1 MKKVKLLIALILL
14 IGTTVKA
21 DTPMPVELVYFEGSA
36 VENGIM
42 LIWGTATELN
52 NFGFEIHRSINNAP
66 YENIGFVFGHG
77 TSYAPHDYDFPDTG
91 LIFSGSFRYF
101 LKQLDTDGAYKHTDT
116 ISVDFSSSAI
126 TEINYFQVEAIEN
139 GAELNWGTLWE
150 VNNYGF
156 SIYRGFSES
165 EFDSIGFVG
174 GNGTTIEP
182 GNFSFVDTSVTTA
195 GEYSYFIKQL
205 SLNGASINSDTLAV
219 SIITSINDLATQELN
234 FVLHQNYPNPFNPST
249 NIRFSL
255 NNSGHVTLKLYDV
268 IGKEVG
274 TIINEYLG
282 QGNHDLSIDAGKYT
296 LTSGIYFLSLESG
309 ATRITRKIVLQK

>member
-1 MKKVKLLIALILL
+1 MKQVKLLIVLILL
-14 IGTTVKA
+14 IGTTIKA

-116 ISVDFSSSAI
+116 ISVDFTSSAI

-150 VNNYGF
+150 VNNFGF
-156 SIYRGFSES
+156 SIYRGSSES

-249 NIRFSL
+249 NIRFTL
-255 NNSGHVTLKLYDV
+255 TNSGHVTLKLYDV
-268 IGKEVG
+268 IAKEVS

-282 QGNHDLSIDAGKYT
+282 QGNHDLSIDAGKYS
-296 LTSGIYFLSLESG
+296 LTSGIYLLSLESG
-309 ATRITRKIVLQK
+309 ANRITRKIVLQK

>member
-309 ATRITRKIVLQK
+309 ATRITRKILLQK

>member
-116 ISVDFSSSAI
+116 ISVDFTSSAI

-182 GNFSFVDTSVTTA
+182 GNFSFVDTSVTIA

-205 SLNGASINSDTLAV
+205 SLNGASINSDTILV
-219 SIITSINDLATQELN
+219 SIITSIIDFTTQELN

-255 NNSGHVTLKLYDV
+255 NNSGHVTLKLYDG
-268 IGKEVG
+268 IGKEVC
-274 TIINEYLG
+274 TIINEYL
-282 QGNHDLSIDAGKYT
+282 QSGNHTINVNFNRPG
-296 LTSGIYFLSLESG
+296 LTSGVYFYKISTSG
-309 ATRITRKIVLQK
+309 KSAVAKMILMK